1 MLITSF
7 NKKFLI
13 TICSSLIVGCAANSG
28 IVPMGNNTYMVSRQA
43 ATGFSGMGTLK
54 AEAMREAYQECQ
66 KTNKF
71 VNVLETIDAKPPY
84 ILGNFPKTEIRFKC
98 INENKL
104 SHKEVSYLFGP
115 QLFHGEAKRLLEP
128 KMKPTH

>member
-7 NKKFLI
+7 NKKFSI
-13 TICSSLIVGCAANSG
+13 TICSLLIVGCAANSG

-54 AEAMREAYQECQ
+54 AEAMKEAYQECQ

-84 ILGNFPKTEIRFKC
+84 ILGNFPKIEIRFKC
-98 INENKL
+98 INE
-104 SHKEVSYLFGP
+104 E
-115 QLFHGEAKRLLEP
+115 
-128 KMKPTH
+128 